1 MSDET
6 RLENGKVVVDL
17 YYEVLCPDS
26 RSFVLHQLYPA
37 WQGLKDIFTIN
48 YIPYG
53 KALVR
58 RLDKFELYRIQ
69 FNQFKEFNGPQKTI
83 PTNCWQN
90 SNPFSYKEHFLTQI
104 LAELEHFHWQP
115 SWIPSMWPHELAH
128 WHAWHRV
135 SLLVLFSFW
144 FFPFSPRYIDEN
156 PELLSS
162 SIIIY

>member
-1 MSDET
+1 MLILAGICLITAAFYLSRTDPGKYPADLVREFPNLTVQVSDET

-115 SWIPSMWPHELAH
+115 S
-128 WHAWHRV
+128 
-135 SLLVLFSFW
+135 
-144 FFPFSPRYIDEN
+144 
-156 PELLSS
+156 
-162 SIIIY
+162 